1 MLPLSSPKKNTSRFF
16 FLPSWGRQPIFHITN
31 ATYIAS
37 RLIFLFIHEHY
48 WLSLV
53 VVALGSGFY
62 PVGIRVAYT
71 VSEFLQKYSKRC
83 STTFSQVIFFKKTLI
98 LHAVAEYTDE
108 RGRLHLYVA
117 GWVFWVL
124 GFCFMSFIAWATRH
138 WFVYGLAT
146 TLPNAVLFVFWW

>member
-1 MLPLSSPKKNTSRFF
+1 MLLLSSPKKPSRFF

-83 STTFSQVIFFKKTLI
+83 STMLSQVIFFLKKPSFCMQSPSTLTSG
-98 LHAVAEYTDE
+98 VASTFTSL
-108 RGRLHLYVA
+108 G
-117 GWVFWVL
+117 GSFGFWASASCL
-124 GFCFMSFIAWATRH
+124 SSPGPPGTGSSTA
-138 WFVYGLAT
+138 
-146 TLPNAVLFVFWW
+146 